1 MYRTLSTQGL
11 VYINLFNIICCPLFN
26 DINKM
31 PALCVWGQEVV
42 MIMVARESITPHE
55 A

>member
-31 PALCVWGQEVV
+31 PALCVRSGGGDDYDG
-42 MIMVARESITPHE
+42 
-55 A
+55 